1 MKRIITS
8 PIYYVNDRPHIG
20 HAYTTM
26 ITDSLVRYFRLRGD
40 DVFFLTGTDEHGQKI
55 ERSAQAKNKTPK
67 DYADEVSAHF
77 KNLWDYFDISYNRF
91 IRTTDSDHKAA
102 VQQAFLKMYHKGDI
116 YKGEYEGNY
125 CVSCETFVTAFALG
139 DDTHCPECG
148 RETTLIKE
156 ESYFF
161 ALSKYAPRLL
171 EWYEN
176 NADCILPRTKKN
188 EVIHFVQSG
197 LQDLSITRTSF
208 SWGILLPKELNEPK
222 HVMYVWLDALLN
234 YITALGY
241 GSENFQ
247 MDYWQQSYHIIG
259 KDILRFH
266 AVYWP
271 AFLMSLELP
280 LPSHIAVHGWWTRNG
295 VKMSKSIGNVIDP
308 KEVSTAYGTESF
320 RYFMLREVP
329 FGQDGDFSQRALM
342 DRINSDLSNTLGNLL
357 SRVASMANKFF
368 GGSISSTQ
376 PLHELFS
383 SETNEVESVLAALPP
398 LAEQVAF
405 HRYLEELWRIFMLS
419 NAMITQYEPWK
430 MLKEGKN
437 EQVQTLLV
445 FITNALLK
453 GLIMLYP
460 MMPQSVTKALKVLN
474 HECSTALFL
483 RIITNKEW
491 LTDFTLNVSEPL
503 FARIAEPLMPEA
515 SSSAALLQPN
525 TPKEAQKPKP
535 KEITESEQLIGIE
548 TFAKSQIRVG
558 IIRQA
563 ERIPKS
569 DKLLRLQIDV
579 GEDRARQIVAGIGK
593 SYAPETLLGMQV
605 CVLCNLKPT
614 KLMGVMSEGMILA
627 AKDSQNLSLIA
638 PIAPIAAGSAI
649 G

>member
-26 ITDSLVRYFRLRGD
+26 ITDSLVRYFRLIGD

-55 ERSAQAKNKTPK
+55 ERSAQAKNKSSK
-67 DYADEVSAHF
+67 EYADEVSAYF
-77 KNLWDYFDISYNRF
+77 KNLWDYFQISYNRF
-91 IRTTDSDHKAA
+91 IRTTDDDHKRG
-102 VQQAFLKMYHKGDI
+102 VQHAFLKMYRKGDI

-125 CVSCETFVTAFALG
+125 CVSCETFVTTFALG
-139 DDTHCPECG
+139 DDIHCPECG
-148 RETTLIKE
+148 RDTTLIKE

-171 EWYEN
+171 EWYAN
-176 NADCILPRTKKN
+176 NPDCILPRTKKN
-188 EVIHFVQSG
+188 EVIHFVQND

-208 SWGILLPKELNEPK
+208 SWGIPLPSELNEPK

-241 GSENFQ
+241 GNDSSK
-247 MDYWQQSYHIIG
+247 MDYWQHQYHIIG

-308 KEVSTAYGTESF
+308 KVVSDAYGAETF

-329 FGQDGDFSQRALM
+329 FGQDGDFSQHALM
-342 DRINSDLSNTLGNLL
+342 DRVNSDLSNTLGNLL
-357 SRVASMANKFF
+357 SRTASMAQKFF
-368 GGSISSTQ
+368 GGSIRAESAQIRALFATEMDEIESILASL
-376 PLHELFS
+376 PEL
-383 SETNEVESVLAALPP
+383 AQ
-398 LAEQVAF
+398 QVAL

-437 EQVQTLLV
+437 EQVQALLV
-445 FITNALLK
+445 VITNALLK
-453 GLIMLYP
+453 GLVMLYP
-460 MMPQSVTKALKVLN
+460 VMPQSAQKALAVVGF
-474 HECSTALFL
+474 ECSPALFL
-483 RIITNKEW
+483 RMIERKEW
-491 LTDFTLNVSEPL
+491 LETFTLKVCEPL
-503 FARIAEPLMPEA
+503 FLRITEALMPES
-515 SSSAALLQPN
+515 SSSAALLEPTHATKPIAQN
-525 TPKEAQKPKP
+525 KEQQKH
-535 KEITESEQLIGIE
+535 QQIGVE
-548 TFAKSQIRVG
+548 TFAQSQIRVG
-558 IIRQA
+558 TIQHA
-563 ERIPKS
+563 EKIEKS
-569 DKLLRLQIDV
+569 EKLLRLLVDV
-579 GEDRARQIVAGIGK
+579 GEEKPRQIVAGIGK
-593 SYAPETLLGMQV
+593 SYVAESLLGQQV

-627 AKDSQNLSLIA
+627 AKDSHGLKLIA
-638 PIAPIAAGSAI
+638 PVAHIAAGSVV

>member
-26 ITDSLVRYFRLRGD
+26 ITDSLVRYFRLIGD

-55 ERSAQAKNKTPK
+55 ERSAQAKNKTSK
-67 DYADEVSAHF
+67 EYADEVSAYF
-77 KNLWDYFDISYNRF
+77 KNLWDYFKISYDRF
-91 IRTTDSDHKAA
+91 IRTTDDDHKRG
-102 VQQAFLKMYHKGDI
+102 VQHAFLKMYEKGDI

-125 CVSCETFVTAFALG
+125 CVSCETFVTTFALG

-148 RETTLIKE
+148 RDTTLIKE

-171 EWYEN
+171 AWY
-176 NADCILPRTKKN
+176 ASSPDCILPRTKKN
-188 EVIHFVQSG
+188 EVIHFVQNG

-208 SWGILLPKELNEPK
+208 SWGIPLPHALNEPK

-241 GSENFQ
+241 GNDSAK
-247 MDYWQQSYHIIG
+247 MDYWQHNYHIIG

-308 KEVSTAYGTESF
+308 KVVSDAYGAETF

-357 SRVASMANKFF
+357 SRTASMAQKFF
-368 GGSISSTQ
+368 GGTIQAESAQLQEWFATEMGEI
-376 PLHELFS
+376 
-383 SETNEVESVLAALPP
+383 ETILASLPS
-398 LAEQVAF
+398 LAQQVAF

-437 EQVQTLLV
+437 AQVQALLV
-445 FITNALLK
+445 FLANALLK
-453 GLIMLYP
+453 GLVMLYP
-460 MMPQSVTKALKVLN
+460 VMPNSAQKALAVLGF
-474 HECSTALFL
+474 ECSPALFARIIERKEWLDSFTLKTCEPLFL
-483 RIITNKEW
+483 RITEA
-491 LTDFTLNVSEPL
+491 LL
-503 FARIAEPLMPEA
+503 PES
-515 SSSAALLQPN
+515 SSSAALLEPAPAATQAPAEKQN
-525 TPKEAQKPKP
+525 KAQ
-535 KEITESEQLIGIE
+535 QIGIE
-548 TFAKSQIRVG
+548 TFGQIQIRVG
-558 IIRQA
+558 TIQHA
-563 ERIPKS
+563 EKIEKS
-569 DKLLRLQIDV
+569 DKLLRLLVDV
-579 GEDRARQIVAGIGK
+579 GEEKPRQIVAGIGK
-593 SYAPETLLGMQV
+593 SYTPESLLGQQV

-627 AKDSQNLSLIA
+627 AKDSHGLQLIA
-638 PIAPIAAGSAI
+638 PVAHIAAGSAV

>member
-26 ITDSLVRYFRLRGD
+26 ITDSLVRYFRLIGD

-55 ERSAQAKNKTPK
+55 ERSAQAKNKTSK
-67 DYADEVSAHF
+67 EYADEVSAYF
-77 KNLWDYFDISYNRF
+77 KNLWDYFQISYNRF
-91 IRTTDSDHKAA
+91 IRTTDDDHKHG
-102 VQQAFLKMYHKGDI
+102 VQHAFLKMYHKGDI

-125 CVSCETFVTAFALG
+125 CVSCETFVTSFALG

-148 RETTLIKE
+148 RDTTLIKE

-171 EWYEN
+171 EWYAN
-176 NADCILPRTKKN
+176 NPDCILPRTKKN
-188 EVIHFVQSG
+188 EVIHFVQND

-208 SWGILLPKELNEPK
+208 SWGIPLPSELNEPK

-241 GSENFQ
+241 GNDSSK
-247 MDYWQQSYHIIG
+247 MDYWQHQYHIIG

-308 KEVSTAYGTESF
+308 KIVSDAYGAETF

-357 SRVASMANKFF
+357 SRTASMAQKFF
-368 GGSISSTQ
+368 GGSIQAESAQ
-376 PLHELFS
+376 IRALFAT
-383 SETNEVESVLAALPP
+383 EMDEIESILASLPEF
-398 LAEQVAF
+398 AQQVAL

-437 EQVQTLLV
+437 EQVQALLV
-445 FITNALLK
+445 VIANALLK
-453 GLIMLYP
+453 GLVMLYP
-460 MMPQSVTKALKVLN
+460 VMPQSAQKALAVVGF
-474 HECSTALFL
+474 ECSPALFL
-483 RIITNKEW
+483 RMIERKEW
-491 LTDFTLNVSEPL
+491 LESFTLNVCEPL
-503 FARIAEPLMPEA
+503 FLRITEALMPES
-515 SSSAALLQPN
+515 SSSAALLEPTHATKPIAQD
-525 TPKEAQKPKP
+525 KEQQKH
-535 KEITESEQLIGIE
+535 QQIGVE
-548 TFAKSQIRVG
+548 TFAQSQIRVG
-558 IIRQA
+558 TIQHA
-563 ERIPKS
+563 EKIEKS
-569 DKLLRLQIDV
+569 EKLLRLLVDV
-579 GEDRARQIVAGIGK
+579 GEEKPRQIVAGIGK
-593 SYAPETLLGMQV
+593 SYVAESLLGQQV

-627 AKDSQNLSLIA
+627 AKDSHGLKLIA
-638 PIAPIAAGSAI
+638 PVAHIAAGSVV

>member
-26 ITDSLVRYFRLRGD
+26 ITDSLVRYFRLIGD

-55 ERSAQAKNKTPK
+55 ERSAQAKNKTSK
-67 DYADEVSAHF
+67 EYADEVSAYF
-77 KNLWDYFDISYNRF
+77 KNLWDYFKISYDRF
-91 IRTTDSDHKAA
+91 IRTTDDDHKRG
-102 VQQAFLKMYHKGDI
+102 VQHAFLKMYEKGDI

-125 CVSCETFVTAFALG
+125 CVSCETFVTTFALG

-148 RETTLIKE
+148 RDTTLIKE

-171 EWYEN
+171 AWY
-176 NADCILPRTKKN
+176 ASSPDCILPRTKKN
-188 EVIHFVQSG
+188 EVIHFVQNG

-208 SWGILLPKELNEPK
+208 SWGIPLPHALNEPK

-241 GSENFQ
+241 GNDSAK
-247 MDYWQQSYHIIG
+247 MDYWQHNYHIIG

-308 KEVSTAYGTESF
+308 KVVSDAYSAETF

-357 SRVASMANKFF
+357 SRTASMAQKFF
-368 GGSISSTQ
+368 GGTIQAESAQLQEWFATEMGEI
-376 PLHELFS
+376 
-383 SETNEVESVLAALPP
+383 ETILASLPS
-398 LAEQVAF
+398 LAQQVAF
-405 HRYLEELWRIFMLS
+405 HRYLEELWRVFMLS

-437 EQVQTLLV
+437 AQVQALLV
-445 FITNALLK
+445 FLANALLK
-453 GLIMLYP
+453 GLVMLYP
-460 MMPQSVTKALKVLN
+460 VMPNSAQKALAVLGF
-474 HECSTALFL
+474 ECSPALFARIIERKEWLDSFTLKTCEPLFL
-483 RIITNKEW
+483 RITEA
-491 LTDFTLNVSEPL
+491 LL
-503 FARIAEPLMPEA
+503 PES
-515 SSSAALLQPN
+515 SSSAALLEPAPAATQAPAE
-525 TPKEAQKPKP
+525 KQDKAQ
-535 KEITESEQLIGIE
+535 QIGIE
-548 TFAKSQIRVG
+548 TFGQIQIRVG
-558 IIRQA
+558 TIQHA
-563 ERIPKS
+563 EKIEKS
-569 DKLLRLQIDV
+569 DKLLRLLVDV
-579 GEDRARQIVAGIGK
+579 GEEKPRQIVAGIGK
-593 SYAPETLLGMQV
+593 SYAPESLLGQQV

-627 AKDSQNLSLIA
+627 AKDSHELQLIA
-638 PIAPIAAGSAI
+638 PVAHIAAGSAV

>member
-26 ITDSLVRYFRLRGD
+26 ITDSLVRYFRLIGD

-55 ERSAQAKNKTPK
+55 ERSAQTKNKSSK
-67 DYADEVSAHF
+67 EYADEVSAYF
-77 KNLWDYFDISYNRF
+77 KNLWDYFQISYNRF
-91 IRTTDSDHKAA
+91 IRTTDDDHKRG
-102 VQQAFLKMYHKGDI
+102 VQHAFLKMYRKGDI

-125 CVSCETFVTAFALG
+125 CVSCETFVTTFALG

-148 RETTLIKE
+148 RDTTLIKE

-171 EWYEN
+171 EWYAN
-176 NADCILPRTKKN
+176 NPDCILPRTKKN
-188 EVIHFVQSG
+188 EVIHFVQND

-208 SWGILLPKELNEPK
+208 SWGIPLPSELNEPK

-241 GSENFQ
+241 GNDSSK
-247 MDYWQQSYHIIG
+247 MDYWQHQYHIIG

-308 KEVSTAYGTESF
+308 KVVSDAYGAETF

-357 SRVASMANKFF
+357 SRTVSMAQKFF
-368 GGSISSTQ
+368 GGSIRAESAQIRALFATEMDEIESILASL
-376 PLHELFS
+376 PEL
-383 SETNEVESVLAALPP
+383 AQ
-398 LAEQVAF
+398 QVAL

-437 EQVQTLLV
+437 EQVQALLV
-445 FITNALLK
+445 VIANALLK
-453 GLIMLYP
+453 GLVMLYP
-460 MMPQSVTKALKVLN
+460 VMPQSAQKALAVVGF
-474 HECSTALFL
+474 ECSPALFL
-483 RIITNKEW
+483 RMIERKEW
-491 LTDFTLNVSEPL
+491 LETFTLKVCEPL
-503 FARIAEPLMPEA
+503 FLRITEALMPES
-515 SSSAALLQPN
+515 SSSAALLEPTHATKPIAQN
-525 TPKEAQKPKP
+525 KEQQKH
-535 KEITESEQLIGIE
+535 QQIGAE
-548 TFAKSQIRVG
+548 TFAQSQIRVG
-558 IIRQA
+558 TIQHA
-563 ERIPKS
+563 EKIEKS
-569 DKLLRLQIDV
+569 EKLLRLLVDV
-579 GEDRARQIVAGIGK
+579 GEEKPRQIVAGIGK
-593 SYAPETLLGMQV
+593 SYVAESLLGQQV

-627 AKDSQNLSLIA
+627 AKDSHGLKLIA
-638 PIAPIAAGSAI
+638 PVAHIAAGSVV

>member
-26 ITDSLVRYFRLRGD
+26 ITDSLVRYFRLIGD

-55 ERSAQAKNKTPK
+55 ERSAQAKNKTSK
-67 DYADEVSAHF
+67 EYADEVSAYF
-77 KNLWDYFDISYNRF
+77 KNLWDYFKISYDRF
-91 IRTTDSDHKAA
+91 IRTTDDDHKRG
-102 VQQAFLKMYHKGDI
+102 VQHAFLKMYEKGDI

-125 CVSCETFVTAFALG
+125 CVSCETFVTTFALG

-148 RETTLIKE
+148 RDTTLIKE

-171 EWYEN
+171 AWY
-176 NADCILPRTKKN
+176 ASSPDCILPRTKKN
-188 EVIHFVQSG
+188 EVIHFVQNG

-208 SWGILLPKELNEPK
+208 SWGIPLPHALNEPK

-241 GSENFQ
+241 GNDSAK
-247 MDYWQQSYHIIG
+247 MDYWQHNYHIIG

-308 KEVSTAYGTESF
+308 KVVSDAYGAETF

-357 SRVASMANKFF
+357 SRTASMAQKFF
-368 GGSISSTQ
+368 GGTIQAESAQLQEWFAT
-376 PLHELFS
+376 EM
-383 SETNEVESVLAALPP
+383 SEIETILASLPS
-398 LAEQVAF
+398 LAQQVAF
-405 HRYLEELWRIFMLS
+405 HRYLEELWRVFMLS

-437 EQVQTLLV
+437 AQVQALLV
-445 FITNALLK
+445 FLANALLK
-453 GLIMLYP
+453 GLVMLYP
-460 MMPQSVTKALKVLN
+460 VMPHSAQKALAVLGF
-474 HECSTALFL
+474 ECSPTLFARIIERKEWLDSFTLKTCEPLFL
-483 RIITNKEW
+483 RITEA
-491 LTDFTLNVSEPL
+491 LL
-503 FARIAEPLMPEA
+503 PES
-515 SSSAALLQPN
+515 SSSAALLEPAPAATQAPAE
-525 TPKEAQKPKP
+525 KQDKAQ
-535 KEITESEQLIGIE
+535 QIGIE
-548 TFAKSQIRVG
+548 TFGQIQIRVG
-558 IIRQA
+558 TIQHA
-563 ERIPKS
+563 EKIEKS
-569 DKLLRLQIDV
+569 DKLLRLLVDV
-579 GEDRARQIVAGIGK
+579 GEEKPRQIVAGIGK
-593 SYAPETLLGMQV
+593 SYAPESLLGQQV

-627 AKDSQNLSLIA
+627 AKDSHGLQLIA
-638 PIAPIAAGSAI
+638 PVAHIAAGSAV

>member
-26 ITDSLVRYFRLRGD
+26 ITDSLVRYFRLIGD

-55 ERSAQAKNKTPK
+55 ERSAQAKNKSSK
-67 DYADEVSAHF
+67 EYADEVSAYF
-77 KNLWDYFDISYNRF
+77 KNLWDYFQISYNRF
-91 IRTTDSDHKAA
+91 IRTTDDDHKRG
-102 VQQAFLKMYHKGDI
+102 VQHAFLKMYHKGDI

-125 CVSCETFVTAFALG
+125 CVSCETFVTSFALG

-148 RETTLIKE
+148 RDTTLIKE

-171 EWYEN
+171 EWYAN
-176 NADCILPRTKKN
+176 NPDCILPRTKKN
-188 EVIHFVQSG
+188 EVIHFVQND

-208 SWGILLPKELNEPK
+208 SWGIPLPSELNEPK

-241 GSENFQ
+241 GNDSSK
-247 MDYWQQSYHIIG
+247 MDYWQHQYHIIG

-308 KEVSTAYGTESF
+308 KIVSDAYGAETF

-357 SRVASMANKFF
+357 SRTASMAQKFF
-368 GGSISSTQ
+368 GGSIQAESAQ
-376 PLHELFS
+376 IRALFAT
-383 SETNEVESVLAALPP
+383 EMDEIESILASLPEF
-398 LAEQVAF
+398 AQQVAL

-419 NAMITQYEPWK
+419 NAMITQHEPWK

-437 EQVQTLLV
+437 EQVQALLV
-445 FITNALLK
+445 VIANALLK
-453 GLIMLYP
+453 GLVMLYP
-460 MMPQSVTKALKVLN
+460 IMPQSAQKALAVVGF
-474 HECSTALFL
+474 ECSPALFL
-483 RIITNKEW
+483 RMIERKEW
-491 LTDFTLNVSEPL
+491 LESFTLNVCEPL
-503 FARIAEPLMPEA
+503 FLRITEALMPES
-515 SSSAALLQPN
+515 SSSAALLEPTHATKPIAQD
-525 TPKEAQKPKP
+525 KEQQKH
-535 KEITESEQLIGIE
+535 QQIGVE
-548 TFAKSQIRVG
+548 TFAQSQIRVG
-558 IIRQA
+558 TIQHA
-563 ERIPKS
+563 EKIEKS
-569 DKLLRLQIDV
+569 EKLLRLLVDV
-579 GEDRARQIVAGIGK
+579 GEEKPRQIVAGIGK
-593 SYAPETLLGMQV
+593 SYVAESLLGQQV

-627 AKDSQNLSLIA
+627 AKDSHGLKLIA
-638 PIAPIAAGSAI
+638 PVAHIAAGSVV

>member
-26 ITDSLVRYFRLRGD
+26 ITDSLVRYFRLIGD

-55 ERSAQAKNKTPK
+55 ERSAQAKNKTSK
-67 DYADEVSAHF
+67 EYADEVSAYF
-77 KNLWDYFDISYNRF
+77 KNLWDYFQISYNRF
-91 IRTTDSDHKAA
+91 IRTTDDDHKHG
-102 VQQAFLKMYHKGDI
+102 VQHAFLKMYHKGDI

-125 CVSCETFVTAFALG
+125 CVSCETFVTSFALG

-148 RETTLIKE
+148 RDTTLIKE

-171 EWYEN
+171 EWYAN
-176 NADCILPRTKKN
+176 NPDCILPRTKKN
-188 EVIHFVQSG
+188 EVIHFVQND

-208 SWGILLPKELNEPK
+208 SWGIPLPSELNEPK

-241 GSENFQ
+241 GNDSSK
-247 MDYWQQSYHIIG
+247 MDYWQHQYHIIG

-308 KEVSTAYGTESF
+308 KIVSDAYGAETF

-357 SRVASMANKFF
+357 SRTASMAQKFF
-368 GGSISSTQ
+368 GGSIQAESAQ
-376 PLHELFS
+376 IRALFAT
-383 SETNEVESVLAALPP
+383 EMDEIESILASLPEF
-398 LAEQVAF
+398 AQQVAL

-437 EQVQTLLV
+437 EQVQALLV
-445 FITNALLK
+445 VIANALLK
-453 GLIMLYP
+453 GLVMLYP
-460 MMPQSVTKALKVLN
+460 VMPQSAQKALAVVGF
-474 HECSTALFL
+474 ECSPALFL
-483 RIITNKEW
+483 RMIERKEW
-491 LTDFTLNVSEPL
+491 LESFTLKVCEPL
-503 FARIAEPLMPEA
+503 FLRITEALMPES
-515 SSSAALLQPN
+515 SSSAALLEPTHATKPIAQD
-525 TPKEAQKPKP
+525 KEQQKH
-535 KEITESEQLIGIE
+535 QQIGVE
-548 TFAKSQIRVG
+548 TFAQSQIRVG
-558 IIRQA
+558 TIQHA
-563 ERIPKS
+563 EKIEKS
-569 DKLLRLQIDV
+569 EKLLRLLVDV
-579 GEDRARQIVAGIGK
+579 GEEKPRQIVAGIGK
-593 SYAPETLLGMQV
+593 SYVAESLLGQQV

-627 AKDSQNLSLIA
+627 AKDSHGLKLIA
-638 PIAPIAAGSAI
+638 PVAHIAAGSVV

>member
-26 ITDSLVRYFRLRGD
+26 ITDSLVRYFRLIGD

-55 ERSAQAKNKTPK
+55 ERSAQAKNKTSK
-67 DYADEVSAHF
+67 EYADEVSAYF
-77 KNLWDYFDISYNRF
+77 KNLWDYFQISYNRF
-91 IRTTDSDHKAA
+91 IRTTDDDHKHG
-102 VQQAFLKMYHKGDI
+102 VQHAFLKMYHKGDI

-125 CVSCETFVTAFALG
+125 CVSCETFVTSFALG

-148 RETTLIKE
+148 RDTTLIKE

-171 EWYEN
+171 EWYAN
-176 NADCILPRTKKN
+176 NPDCILPRTKKN
-188 EVIHFVQSG
+188 EVIHFVQND

-208 SWGILLPKELNEPK
+208 SWGIPLPSELNELK

-241 GSENFQ
+241 GNDSSK
-247 MDYWQQSYHIIG
+247 MDYWQHQYHIIG

-308 KEVSTAYGTESF
+308 KIVSDAYGAETF

-357 SRVASMANKFF
+357 SRTASMAQKFF
-368 GGSISSTQ
+368 GGSIRAESAQ
-376 PLHELFS
+376 IRALFAT
-383 SETNEVESVLAALPP
+383 EMDEIESILASLPEF
-398 LAEQVAF
+398 AQQVAL

-437 EQVQTLLV
+437 EQVQALLV
-445 FITNALLK
+445 VIANALLK
-453 GLIMLYP
+453 GLVMLYP
-460 MMPQSVTKALKVLN
+460 VMPQSAQKALAVVGF
-474 HECSTALFL
+474 ECSPALFL
-483 RIITNKEW
+483 RMIERKEW
-491 LTDFTLNVSEPL
+491 LESFTLNVCEPL
-503 FARIAEPLMPEA
+503 FLRITEALMPES
-515 SSSAALLQPN
+515 SSSAALLEPTHTTKPIAQN
-525 TPKEAQKPKP
+525 KEQQKH
-535 KEITESEQLIGIE
+535 QQIGVE
-548 TFAKSQIRVG
+548 TFAQSQIRVG
-558 IIRQA
+558 TIQHA
-563 ERIPKS
+563 EKIEKS
-569 DKLLRLQIDV
+569 EKLLRLLVDV
-579 GEDRARQIVAGIGK
+579 GEEKPRQIVAGIGK
-593 SYAPETLLGMQV
+593 SYVAESLLGQQV

-627 AKDSQNLSLIA
+627 AKDSHGLKLIA
-638 PIAPIAAGSAI
+638 PVAHIAAGSVV

>member
-26 ITDSLVRYFRLRGD
+26 ITDSLVRYFRLIGD

-55 ERSAQAKNKTPK
+55 ERSAQAKNKSSK
-67 DYADEVSAHF
+67 EYADEVSAYF
-77 KNLWDYFDISYNRF
+77 KNLWDYFQISYNRF
-91 IRTTDSDHKAA
+91 IRTTDDDHKRG
-102 VQQAFLKMYHKGDI
+102 VQHAFLKMYRKGDI

-125 CVSCETFVTAFALG
+125 CVSCETFVTTFALG

-148 RETTLIKE
+148 RDTTLIKE

-171 EWYEN
+171 EWYAN
-176 NADCILPRTKKN
+176 NPDCILPRTKKN
-188 EVIHFVQSG
+188 EVIHFVQND

-208 SWGILLPKELNEPK
+208 SWGIPLPSELNEPK

-241 GSENFQ
+241 GNDSSK
-247 MDYWQQSYHIIG
+247 MDYWQHQYHIIG

-308 KEVSTAYGTESF
+308 KVVSDAYGAETF

-329 FGQDGDFSQRALM
+329 FGQDGDFSQHALM
-342 DRINSDLSNTLGNLL
+342 DRVNSDLSNTLGNLL
-357 SRVASMANKFF
+357 SRTASMAQKFF
-368 GGSISSTQ
+368 GGSIRAESAQIRALFATEMDEIESILASL
-376 PLHELFS
+376 PEL
-383 SETNEVESVLAALPP
+383 AQ
-398 LAEQVAF
+398 QVAL

-437 EQVQTLLV
+437 EQVQALLV
-445 FITNALLK
+445 VITNALLK
-453 GLIMLYP
+453 GLVMLYP
-460 MMPQSVTKALKVLN
+460 VMPQSAQKALAVVGF
-474 HECSTALFL
+474 ECSPALFL
-483 RIITNKEW
+483 RMIERKEW
-491 LTDFTLNVSEPL
+491 LETFTLKVCEPL
-503 FARIAEPLMPEA
+503 FLRITEALMPES
-515 SSSAALLQPN
+515 SSSAALLEPTHATKPIAQN
-525 TPKEAQKPKP
+525 KEQQKH
-535 KEITESEQLIGIE
+535 QQIGVE
-548 TFAKSQIRVG
+548 TFAQSQIRVG
-558 IIRQA
+558 TIQHA
-563 ERIPKS
+563 EKIEKS
-569 DKLLRLQIDV
+569 EKLLRLLVDV
-579 GEDRARQIVAGIGK
+579 GEEKPRQIVAGIGK
-593 SYAPETLLGMQV
+593 SYVAESLLGQQV

-627 AKDSQNLSLIA
+627 AKDSHGLKLIA
-638 PIAPIAAGSAI
+638 PVAHIAAGSVV

>member
-26 ITDSLVRYFRLRGD
+26 ITDSLVRYFRLIGD

-55 ERSAQAKNKTPK
+55 ERSAQAKNKTSK
-67 DYADEVSAHF
+67 EYADEVSAYF
-77 KNLWDYFDISYNRF
+77 KNLWDYFQISYNRF
-91 IRTTDSDHKAA
+91 IRTTDDDHKHG
-102 VQQAFLKMYHKGDI
+102 VQHAFLKMYHKGDI

-125 CVSCETFVTAFALG
+125 CVSCETFVTSFALG

-148 RETTLIKE
+148 RDTTLIKE

-171 EWYEN
+171 EWYAN
-176 NADCILPRTKKN
+176 NPDCILPRTKKN
-188 EVIHFVQSG
+188 EVIHFVQND

-208 SWGILLPKELNEPK
+208 SWGIPLPSELNEPK

-241 GSENFQ
+241 GNDSSK
-247 MDYWQQSYHIIG
+247 MDYWQHQYHIIG

-308 KEVSTAYGTESF
+308 KIVSDAYGAETF

-357 SRVASMANKFF
+357 SRTASMAQKFF
-368 GGSISSTQ
+368 GGSIQAESAQ
-376 PLHELFS
+376 IRALFAT
-383 SETNEVESVLAALPP
+383 EMDEIESILASLPEF
-398 LAEQVAF
+398 AQQVAL

-437 EQVQTLLV
+437 EQVQALLV
-445 FITNALLK
+445 VIANALLK
-453 GLIMLYP
+453 GLVMLYP
-460 MMPQSVTKALKVLN
+460 VMPQSAQKALAVVGF
-474 HECSTALFL
+474 ECSPALFL
-483 RIITNKEW
+483 RMIERKEW
-491 LTDFTLNVSEPL
+491 LESFTLNVCEPL
-503 FARIAEPLMPEA
+503 FLRITEALMPES
-515 SSSAALLQPN
+515 SSSAALLEPTHATKPIAQD
-525 TPKEAQKPKP
+525 KEQQKH
-535 KEITESEQLIGIE
+535 QQIGVE
-548 TFAKSQIRVG
+548 TFAQSQIRVG
-558 IIRQA
+558 TIQYA
-563 ERIPKS
+563 EKIEKS
-569 DKLLRLQIDV
+569 EKLLRLLVDV
-579 GEDRARQIVAGIGK
+579 GEEKPRQIVAGIGK
-593 SYAPETLLGMQV
+593 SYVAESLLGQQV

-627 AKDSQNLSLIA
+627 AKDSHGLKLIA
-638 PIAPIAAGSAI
+638 PVAHIAAGSVV

>member
-26 ITDSLVRYFRLRGD
+26 ITDSLVRYFRLIGD

-55 ERSAQAKNKTPK
+55 ERSAQAKNKTSK
-67 DYADEVSAHF
+67 EYADEVSAYF
-77 KNLWDYFDISYNRF
+77 KNLWDYFQISYNRF
-91 IRTTDSDHKAA
+91 IRTTDDDHKRG
-102 VQQAFLKMYHKGDI
+102 VQHAFLKMYHKGDI

-125 CVSCETFVTAFALG
+125 CVSCETFVTSFALG

-148 RETTLIKE
+148 RDTTLIKE

-171 EWYEN
+171 EWYAN
-176 NADCILPRTKKN
+176 NPDCILPRTKKN
-188 EVIHFVQSG
+188 EVIHFVQND

-208 SWGILLPKELNEPK
+208 SWGIPLPSELNEPK

-241 GSENFQ
+241 GNDSSK
-247 MDYWQQSYHIIG
+247 MDYWQHQYHIIG

-308 KEVSTAYGTESF
+308 KVVSDAYGAETF

-357 SRVASMANKFF
+357 SRTASMAQKFF
-368 GGSISSTQ
+368 GGSIRAESAQ
-376 PLHELFS
+376 IRALFAT
-383 SETNEVESVLAALPP
+383 EMDEIESILASLPEF
-398 LAEQVAF
+398 AQQVAL

-437 EQVQTLLV
+437 EQVQALLV
-445 FITNALLK
+445 VIANALLK
-453 GLIMLYP
+453 GLVMLYP
-460 MMPQSVTKALKVLN
+460 VMPQSAQKALAVVGF
-474 HECSTALFL
+474 ECSPALFL
-483 RIITNKEW
+483 RMIERKEW
-491 LTDFTLNVSEPL
+491 LETFTLNVCEPL
-503 FARIAEPLMPEA
+503 FLRITEALMPES
-515 SSSAALLQPN
+515 SSSAALLESTHTTKPIAQN
-525 TPKEAQKPKP
+525 KEQQKH
-535 KEITESEQLIGIE
+535 QQIGVE
-548 TFAKSQIRVG
+548 TFAQSQIRVG
-558 IIRQA
+558 TIQHA
-563 ERIPKS
+563 EKIEKS
-569 DKLLRLQIDV
+569 EKLLRLLVDV
-579 GEDRARQIVAGIGK
+579 GEEKPRQIVAGIGK
-593 SYAPETLLGMQV
+593 NYVAESLLGQQV

-627 AKDSQNLSLIA
+627 AKDSHGLKLIA
-638 PIAPIAAGSAI
+638 PVAHIAAGSVV